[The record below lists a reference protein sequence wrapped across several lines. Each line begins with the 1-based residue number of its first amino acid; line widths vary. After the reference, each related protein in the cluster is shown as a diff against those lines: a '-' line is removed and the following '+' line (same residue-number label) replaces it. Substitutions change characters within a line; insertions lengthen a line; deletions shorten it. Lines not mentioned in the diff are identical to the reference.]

1 MPLYL
6 EKSAVKR
13 PLLIADLK
21 EEYIDALLRQE
32 QITEIKKTVV
42 LSGATLTTKIWQP
55 FIIQPSLS
63 STPRCARVSAS
74 LWWKPWLAALPSL
87 QATLSAMPEVAGE
100 GAVLINPEQPQQ
112 IADALIKLENDAD
125 FYQKQVDY
133 GLERVKL
140 FSWRNTAEAY
150 SKIYRE
156 IQKKQSLET

>member
-1 MPLYL
+1 MFY
-6 EKSAVKR
+6 SG
-13 PLLIADLK
+13 
-21 EEYIDALLRQE
+21 YIDNQD
-32 QITEIKKTVV
+32 
-42 LSGATLTTKIWQP
+42 
-55 FIIQPSLS
+55 
-63 STPRCARVSAS
+63 
-74 LWWKPWLAALPSL
+74 LAALYNTALTFLYPSL
-87 QATLSAMPEVAGE
+87 RESVGIPILEAMACGTPFITSHSSSMPEVAGE

>member
-1 MPLYL
+1 
-6 EKSAVKR
+6 
-13 PLLIADLK
+13 
-21 EEYIDALLRQE
+21 
-32 QITEIKKTVV
+32 
-42 LSGATLTTKIWQP
+42 
-55 FIIQPSLS
+55 
-63 STPRCARVSAS
+63 
-74 LWWKPWLAALPSL
+74 
-87 QATLSAMPEVAGE
+87 MPEVAGE